1 MKQAMESVPAR
12 LTDLVGAEHVLTG
25 AAELSACEVDGL
37 RPSAVVRPGA
47 TAEIAE
53 ILGLAS
59 AERLAVIPMGGR
71 TKLGIGMPPSRYD
84 LALDL
89 TRMNRVLAF
98 DPGDLT
104 LGVEPG
110 VRFAQ
115 LEQELA
121 AKRQFLPLASTF
133 AERATLGGM
142 IAAGVDSPLRHAY
155 GSARDQLLGME
166 FVTAAGVIAKSGGR
180 VVKNVTGYD
189 MHQLLAGSLG
199 TLAVITRLN
208 LRTSHMPQQERMFVA
223 AFPEG
228 NGALG
233 FCRAIG
239 KSQLQP
245 RMVEACNPS
254 TAQVLRSSRLPLDHW
269 SVAIAAAGHGAV
281 VARHEQD
288 LSRMALELH
297 ASDFAAFDGPDQDAL
312 FAALREFPRLALE
325 AFSAAAIFRLPI
337 LPSAIPELLRQTQA
351 VSARHEIEAAI
362 LVRAAGIVYVALLP
376 VNDDARS
383 TERLPAA
390 CRELM
395 QASLSAGARPM
406 IEWCPTALKRAVN
419 IWPPP
424 GNDQALA
431 EKLKTLFDPQGTLAP
446 GRFLGEL

>member
-89 TRMNRVLAF
+89 TRMDRVLAF
-98 DPGDLT
+98 DPADLT

-121 AKRQFLPLASTF
+121 AKRQFLPLASAF

-208 LRTSHMPQQERMFVA
+208 FRTSPMPPQERMFVA
-223 AFPEG
+223 AFPEAQG
-228 NGALG
+228 RWDSAAPSANRSCSREWWKRSILPLRRFCAAPG
-233 FCRAIG
+233 FRWITG
-239 KSQLQP
+239 QWQ
-245 RMVEACNPS
+245 
-254 TAQVLRSSRLPLDHW
+254 SRLRDTARWLRAMSRISRAWHW
-269 SVAIAAAGHGAV
+269 SCTPAISPLLMGRIRTPCLPRCASFRGW
-281 VARHEQD
+281 
-288 LSRMALELH
+288 LSKPFPQRQSSGCRSCPVRYLSCCAK
-297 ASDFAAFDGPDQDAL
+297 
-312 FAALREFPRLALE
+312 LRR
-325 AFSAAAIFRLPI
+325 
-337 LPSAIPELLRQTQA
+337 
-351 VSARHEIEAAI
+351 
-362 LVRAAGIVYVALLP
+362 
-376 VNDDARS
+376 
-383 TERLPAA
+383 
-390 CRELM
+390 
-395 QASLSAGARPM
+395 
-406 IEWCPTALKRAVN
+406 
-419 IWPPP
+419 
-424 GNDQALA
+424 
-431 EKLKTLFDPQGTLAP
+431 
-446 GRFLGEL
+446 